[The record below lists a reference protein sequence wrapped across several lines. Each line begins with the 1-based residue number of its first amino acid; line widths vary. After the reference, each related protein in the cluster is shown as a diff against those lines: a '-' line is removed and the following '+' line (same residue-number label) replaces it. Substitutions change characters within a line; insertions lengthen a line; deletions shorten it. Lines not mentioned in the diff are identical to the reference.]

1 MACGLAS
8 RARAPGATFVLGMA
22 VAMLAALLPGCGA
35 APPIAEPFTR
45 DRTGSTARALENA
58 LAAQEAAGLGLL
70 DALDRLRA
78 EEVANLTP
86 NAAYDRARRALLRTE
101 SRIASASTSLGLAD
115 ARVADLLEQWRAE
128 RRLYQDRALRDDAE
142 ARLAATRQS
151 IEDAQRAL
159 RRSFEAL
166 APVRAE
172 LADATL
178 YLKHARDGGE
188 VRPAPVSAEGAA
200 KHEAARAGLRE
211 ALAAS
216 RDSVRKVQVTLGRAP
231 ARRTGG

>member
-1 MACGLAS
+1 MARGPGS
-8 RARAPGATFVLGMA
+8 RGRAICATCVLG
-22 VAMLAALLPGCGA
+22 VAFAMPTVPLPGCGA
-35 APPIAEPFTR
+35 APPIAEPFAR
-45 DRTGSTARALENA
+45 DRTGATGRALQNA
-58 LAAQEAAGLGLL
+58 LASQESAGLGLL

-78 EEVANLTP
+78 EEIATLTP
-86 NAAYDRARRALLRTE
+86 NAAYDRARRSLLRAD
-101 SRIASASTSLGLAD
+101 SRIASASTTMGLAD

-128 RRLYQDRALRDDAE
+128 RRLYRDRALREDAD
-142 ARLAATRQS
+142 ARLATTRQA
-151 IEDAQRAL
+151 IDDAQRAL
-159 RRSFEAL
+159 RRSLETL

-200 KHEAARAGLRE
+200 RHEAARAALRE

-216 RDSVRKVQVTLGRAP
+216 RGAVEHVQVTLGRAP
-231 ARRTGG
+231 TRRTGG